1 MVLSMK
7 VEKFNVNEIL
17 DNYLNQKFWGK
28 KWTLFEYDGFV
39 ATLFMDC
46 IYVASRRVSVE
57 IKVEKDGKWKRGWV
71 WFSLDTEN
79 QNELVNNRQIYGKVV
94 DLLLEWEE
102 SNLIPYTDE
111 YKIALEVGKQHR
123 EKIRLL
129 AVSLLD
135 SLGIKHEEVREAYI
149 KETIIQ
155 NAEYFTGDVEYN
167 KKYLLIG
174 YVILTYL
181 LYVGYESKYNYVKEE
196 IAIRDK
202 DKLNRIME
210 KIQELKEKIE
220 NDEIEVKFEE
230 IGSEASEIPN

>member
-46 IYVASRRVSVE
+46 IYVDTRRVSVE
-57 IKVEKDGKWKRGWV
+57 IKVEKDGKRKHDWV

-111 YKIALEVGKQHR
+111 YKTALQVEKQHR

-129 AVSLLD
+129 AVDLLD

-155 NAEYFTGDVEYN
+155 NAEYFTGKVEYN

-196 IAIRDK
+196 IAKRDK
-202 DKLNRIME
+202 DKLNKIME
-210 KIQELKEKIE
+210 QIQELKEKIE
-220 NDEIEVKFEE
+220 NDEIEVEFEK
-230 IGSEASEIPN
+230 I